1 MRVTLGEVQ
10 LNECIVS
17 DPVDEQTGWLK
28 TPDPQVWA
36 NVLLEI
42 VALPS
47 EAIVKRARESQ
58 KVVWDGRYGPW
69 IGRCT
74 TRGSVNGQRGR
85 VGTLGVMLLSFLVA
99 YITGPFLFSS

>member
-1 MRVTLGEVQ
+1 MDCLCLRVTLGEVQ

-47 EAIVKRARESQ
+47 EAIAKRARESQ

-74 TRGSVNGQRGR
+74 TRGSVNGQRGW

-99 YITGPFLFSS
+99 